1 MSTGSDRG
9 SSATTRPRES
19 HEDDNAENE
28 EGQEEDQ
35 QRETNESE
43 LESVGTAD
51 RASVPWAPRAEEWVG
66 AEARA
71 KREPAVMSVCVYVC
85 GGGGRVGGTLVF
97 AWMSA

>member
-19 HEDDNAENE
+19 HEDDKAEDE

-51 RASVPWAPRAEEWVG
+51 RASVSWAPREMEWVG
-66 AEARA
+66 AEGREKIEQGKQLRG
-71 KREPAVMSVCVYVC
+71 KRD
-85 GGGGRVGGTLVF
+85 G
-97 AWMSA
+97 

>member
-1 MSTGSDRG
+1 MWTGPDRG

-19 HEDDNAENE
+19 HEDDKAEDE

-51 RASVPWAPRAEEWVG
+51 GASVPWAPRAEEWVE

-71 KREPAVMSVCVYVC
+71 KR
-85 GGGGRVGGTLVF
+85 
-97 AWMSA
+97 

>member
-1 MSTGSDRG
+1 MCTGADRG

-19 HEDDNAENE
+19 HEDDKAEDE

-51 RASVPWAPRAEEWVG
+51 RASVSWAPRAEEWVG

-71 KREPAVMSVCVYVC
+71 KREPAVMSVCV
-85 GGGGRVGGTLVF
+85 
-97 AWMSA
+97 